1 MQIDTNSKDNT
12 MLISVKHHVV
22 RWANNVH
29 ASACATLL
37 YLFVLGLLF
46 FFGGKKVG
54 KTIAIF
60 GL

>member
-1 MQIDTNSKDNT
+1 